1 MKKADASR
9 FARTQILQGKHL
21 RQPRIRHLACG
32 VAAVALAL
40 LWFSS
45 GVEAKPPR
53 KLGVCQAIAGAAR
66 FNGSYVSI
74 RGRVKSNGI
83 EYTDLTSPSCPK
95 AIALWPSK
103 AAFLDPGYKAV
114 QAVIRCPLVGTKGK
128 TIDGV
133 FTGRFQWKPGK
144 IPEWRF
150 RFDRVSNL
158 HIEVESCGLSLPGK

>member
-1 MKKADASR
+1 MSQR
-9 FARTQILQGKHL
+9 
-21 RQPRIRHLACG
+21 RHIGAL
-32 VAAVALAL
+32 VAAAAVTLV
-40 LWFSS
+40 WFSS
-45 GVEAKPPR
+45 VGEARPPR
-53 KLGVCQAIAGAAR
+53 KLGVCQAIAGAAQ

-83 EYTDLTSPSCPK
+83 EYTDLTNPSCPK

-103 AAFLDPGYKAV
+103 AAYQDPGYKAV
-114 QAVIRCPLVGTKGK
+114 HAVIGCPLVGTRGK
-128 TIDGV
+128 SIDGV

-158 HIEVESCGLSLPGK
+158 HIEVESCGLSAPSK